1 MSSNPQVTI
10 DIHANTDA
18 LRNEL
23 DNMSN
28 QIPNNPPQNPP
39 QPQNP
44 PVNPPSTP
52 TPPVNTSQTPVIPP
66 ERELQFNNGRYEF
79 MNKSGGTQPTTL
91 NDRMTQ
97 DIRREMMSRGVMFVP
112 GSTNYNQ
119 LMSAVVNQRKSTA
132 LQEIDDTRVERIT
145 ATQQE
150 YENKRKVE
158 FDKLEEQRKKAL
170 GAVTTPE
177 EVDSINSFFDRR
189 KQKLED
195 RLLIGESK
203 EYAKIN
209 QETSEQRDK
218 IEQDLTKA
226 ANEILQEMRQGNKN
240 SYIGGLREKYRE
252 AIWRRDNAETEEESQ
267 AAAAEA
273 AAIQKRMGRA
283 TSPINRYG
291 QLIGI
296 MGGVNQVVSTIGR
309 GVDAWRQNSLSQ
321 IGEINSAANGDTF
334 GAMQQDLERRRMNSS
349 AWGMGIGTVVGG
361 ILGGIGAAL
370 SSWGIGTAAGIGG
383 GAVVG
388 GTVGTGIANTI
399 FNWTNAKEEREI
411 KLGQLWQQQEQRIQQ
426 YNDISL
432 AYRRNKDLSSR
443 REDWMYELLP
453 VNVNRKSGDNVNY
466 YDLGYTGSQFS
477 NIMAQRVKQRG
488 YISST
493 SDWDLENYT
502 AKQVALERAYNMSEG
517 SIAQLSAY
525 DRYGNNANQDMANLI
540 ASLNN
545 RKVLGMSGGQTLRAN
560 EFLGYQTQ
568 LMEMQK
574 GWMDA
579 PNANYATRLLLAG
592 QAAFGNNFDSRAISE
607 IGQIE
612 NTVTH
617 PKEDYS
623 KALLYDVIQEI
634 MPETKGNLL
643 AIRQA
648 QYSDD
653 PNVRMRIQKSM
664 AKRIQ
669 QVYGGLNTTSG
680 YLAASHYYGIED
692 PVRLRKIIGQ
702 YEKGLPTVTKGNVQ
716 SDANVLKGYTSPVS
730 KSMLEYQ
737 DNTVLEISNQLGRL
751 EDIGNKLLTSFN
763 SMLGELI
770 NEFK

>member
-1 MSSNPQVTI
+1 MSSNPKITV
-10 DIHANTDA
+10 DIHANTNS

-23 DNMSN
+23 NEMSN
-28 QIPNNPPQNPP
+28 QISNNPSSTSPK
-39 QPQNP
+39 PQNP
-44 PVNPPSTP
+44 PVNTSTP
-52 TPPVNTSQTPVIPP
+52 SQP
-66 ERELQFNNGRYEF
+66 N
-79 MNKSGGTQPTTL
+79 TL
-91 NDRMTQ
+91 NDRMVQ
-97 DIRREMMSRGVMFVP
+97 DIRREIMSRGVMMVP
-112 GSTNYNQ
+112 GSSNFNQ
-119 LMSAVVNQRKSTA
+119 MMNIIAIKKREEIKS
-132 LQEIDDTRVERIT
+132 EIASKYDPKWSSLES
-145 ATQQE
+145 Q
-150 YENKRKVE
+150 KM
-158 FDKLEEQRKKAL
+158 LEEQDFLTNLESRKKERL
-170 GAVTTPE
+170 SGTTDP
-177 EVDSINSFFDRR
+177 F
-189 KQKLED
+189 
-195 RLLIGESK
+195 LIH
-203 EYAKIN
+203 KIN
-209 QETSEQRDK
+209 FEFEKNKQRGLRQIEEKYGAHFDDLLEEEKSEKSQA
-218 IEQDLTKA
+218 EEELTKA
-226 ANEILQEMRQGNKN
+226 IETLTEEIKRGNPN
-240 SYIGGLREKYRE
+240 SYMGKLREEYRN
-252 AIWRRDNAETEEESQ
+252 AIWRRDNAETEEDSQ

-273 AAIQKRMGRA
+273 SAIQKRMSKA
-283 TSPINRYG
+283 MSPINRYG

-296 MGGVNQVVSTIGR
+296 MGGVGQVVNTVGR
-309 GVDAWRQNSLSQ
+309 GIDAWRQNSLLQ
-321 IGEINSAANGDTF
+321 IGEINSAANGDAF

-349 AWGMGIGTVVGG
+349 AWGMGIGTIVGG
-361 ILGGIGAAL
+361 VLGGIGAAL

-383 GAVVG
+383 GAVAG
-388 GTVGTGIANTI
+388 GALGTGIANTV
-399 FNWTNAKEEREI
+399 FNWVNAKEEREI

-432 AYRRNKDLSSR
+432 AYRKNRDLSLR
-443 REDWMYELLP
+443 REDWMYELTP

-477 NIMAQRVKQRG
+477 TIMAQRIKQRG
-488 YISST
+488 YVSSS
-493 SDWDLENYT
+493 SDWDLENYI

-517 SIAQLSAY
+517 SISQLSIY

-540 ASLNN
+540 ASLNI

-612 NTVTH
+612 NTVNH

-653 PNVRMRIQKSM
+653 PNVRMRIQQAM

-692 PVRLRKIIGQ
+692 PERLRKIIGQ
-702 YEKGLPTVTKGNVQ
+702 YEKGLPTTTEGNVQ
-716 SDANVLKGYTSPVS
+716 NDANILKGYTSSVS
-730 KSMLEYQ
+730 KSMLGYQ

-751 EDIGNKLLTSFN
+751 EGIGNKLLLSFN
-763 SMLGELI
+763 SMLRELI
-770 NEFK
+770 DEFK

>member
-1 MSSNPQVTI
+1 MSNNPQITV
-10 DIHANTDA
+10 DIHANTSA

-23 DNMSN
+23 NEMSN
-28 QIPNNPPQNPP
+28 QILNNASTTPLPS
-39 QPQNP
+39 QNP
-44 PVNPPSTP
+44 PVNTPTTP
-52 TPPVNTSQTPVIPP
+52 TPPVNIPQSPTPPNTPITPTPPVNIPQSP
-66 ERELQFNNGRYEF
+66 VVPSER
-79 MNKSGGTQPTTL
+79 MV
-91 NDRMTQ
+91 Q
-97 DIRREMMSRGVMFVP
+97 DIRREIMSRGVMMVP
-112 GSTNYNQ
+112 GSSNFNQ
-119 LMSAVVNQRKSTA
+119 MMNTIVTRRRK
-132 LQEIDDTRVERIT
+132 EIDSEIASKYSPQWDLLES
-145 ATQQE
+145 Q
-150 YENKRKVE
+150 KM
-158 FDKLEEQRKKAL
+158 LEEQEFLAGLESRKK
-170 GAVTTPE
+170 E
-177 EVDSINSFFDRR
+177 
-189 KQKLED
+189 
-195 RLLIGESK
+195 RLSGITDPYLVH
-203 EYAKIN
+203 KIN
-209 QETSEQRDK
+209 FEYEEFKRRGLRKIDEKYGARFDDLLEKEQSEKSQS
-218 IEQDLTKA
+218 EEELTKA
-226 ANEILQEMRQGNKN
+226 IEILTEEIKRGNPN
-240 SYIGGLREKYRE
+240 SYIGGLREKYRA

-273 AAIQKRMGRA
+273 AAIQRRMGKA
-283 TSPINRYG
+283 TSPINRYA

-296 MGGVNQVVSTIGR
+296 VGGVNQVVGTIGR
-309 GVDAWRQNSLSQ
+309 GVDAWRQNSLLQ
-321 IGEINSAANGDTF
+321 IGEINSAANGDAF
-334 GAMQQDLERRRMNSS
+334 GAMQQDLERRRMLSS
-349 AWGMGIGTVVGG
+349 AWGMGIGTIVGG
-361 ILGGIGAAL
+361 IVGGVAAAL
-370 SSWGIGTAAGIGG
+370 SSWGVGTGVGIGG
-383 GAVVG
+383 GAAVG
-388 GTVGTGIANTI
+388 GALGTGIANTI
-399 FNWTNAKEEREI
+399 FNWTNAEEEREI

-426 YNDISL
+426 YNNISL

-443 REDWMYELLP
+443 REDWMYELTP
-453 VNVNRKSGDNVNY
+453 VNVNKKSGDNVNY

-477 NIMAQRVKQRG
+477 TIMAQRVKQRG
-488 YISST
+488 YISSS
-493 SDWDLENYT
+493 SDWDLENYI

-517 SIAQLSAY
+517 SISQLSAY
-525 DRYGNNANQDMANLI
+525 DRYGNNANQDMANLV
-540 ASLNN
+540 ASLNR

-592 QAAFGNNFDSRAISE
+592 QAAFGNNFDARAISE

-653 PNVRMRIQKSM
+653 PNVRMKIQQAM
-664 AKRIQ
+664 AKKIQ

-692 PVRLRKIIGQ
+692 PERLRAIISQ
-702 YEKGLPTVTKGNVQ
+702 YEKGLPTVTEGNVQ
-716 SDANVLKGYTSPVS
+716 SDANVLKGYTSSVS

-751 EDIGNKLLTSFN
+751 ENIGNKLLLSFN
-763 SMLGELI
+763 SMLRELI

>member
-1 MSSNPQVTI
+1 MSNNPKITV
-10 DIHANTDA
+10 DIHANTSA

-23 DNMSN
+23 NEMSN
-28 QIPNNPPQNPP
+28 QIPNNASTIPLPSQNPL
-39 QPQNP
+39 
-44 PVNPPSTP
+44 VNTPTTP
-52 TPPVNTSQTPVIPP
+52 TPFVNTPQSPVVPS
-66 ERELQFNNGRYEF
+66 ER
-79 MNKSGGTQPTTL
+79 MV
-91 NDRMTQ
+91 Q
-97 DIRREMMSRGVMFVP
+97 DIRREIMSRGVMMVP
-112 GSTNYNQ
+112 GSSNFHQMMNVIAIKKREEINSEIASKYNPRWDLLESQ
-119 LMSAVVNQRKSTA
+119 KM
-132 LQEIDDTRVERIT
+132 
-145 ATQQE
+145 
-150 YENKRKVE
+150 
-158 FDKLEEQRKKAL
+158 LEEQEFLTGLESRKKERLSGITDPYLAYK
-170 GAVTTPE
+170 
-177 EVDSINSFFDRR
+177 INSEYEEFKRKGLKKIDEKYGARFDDL
-189 KQKLED
+189 LE
-195 RLLIGESK
+195 K
-203 EYAKIN
+203 E
-209 QETSEQRDK
+209 QSEKSQS
-218 IEQDLTKA
+218 EEELTKA
-226 ANEILQEMRQGNKN
+226 IEILTEEIKRGNPN
-240 SYIGGLREKYRE
+240 SYMSKLREEYRN

-273 AAIQKRMGRA
+273 AAIQRRIGKA
-283 TSPINRYG
+283 TSPINRYA

-296 MGGVNQVVSTIGR
+296 AGGVNQVVGTIER
-309 GVDAWRQNSLSQ
+309 GVDAWRQNSLLQ
-321 IGEINSAANGDTF
+321 IGEINSAANGDAF

-349 AWGMGIGTVVGG
+349 FWGGGIGTVVGS
-361 ILGGIGAAL
+361 IVGGVAAAL
-370 SSWGIGTAAGIGG
+370 SSWGIGTGAGVGG
-383 GAVVG
+383 GAAIG
-388 GTVGTGIANTI
+388 GVAGTAIANTI
-399 FNWTNAKEEREI
+399 FNWTHAEEEREI

-443 REDWMYELLP
+443 RKDWMYELAPNL
-453 VNVNRKSGDNVNY
+453 NKMRDNVNF

-477 NIMAQRVKQRG
+477 TIMAQRVKQRG

-493 SDWDLENYT
+493 SDWDLENYI
-502 AKQVALERAYNMSEG
+502 AEQVALERAYNMSEG

-579 PNANYATRLLLAG
+579 PNANYAIRLLLAG

-653 PNVRMRIQKSM
+653 PDVRMRIQQAM
-664 AKRIQ
+664 AKKIQ

-692 PVRLRKIIGQ
+692 PERLRAIISQ
-702 YEKGLPTVTKGNVQ
+702 YEKGLPTVTEGDVQ
-716 SDANVLKGYTSPVS
+716 NDANILKGYTSSVS
-730 KSMLEYQ
+730 KSMLKYQ

-763 SMLGELI
+763 SMLRELI

>member
-1 MSSNPQVTI
+1 MSNNPQITV
-10 DIHANTDA
+10 DIHANTSA

-23 DNMSN
+23 NEMSN
-28 QIPNNPPQNPP
+28 QIPNNASTTPLPS
-39 QPQNP
+39 QNP
-44 PVNPPSTP
+44 PVNTP
-52 TPPVNTSQTPVIPP
+52 TTPTSTVNIPQSPVVTS
-66 ERELQFNNGRYEF
+66 ER
-79 MNKSGGTQPTTL
+79 MV
-91 NDRMTQ
+91 Q
-97 DIRREMMSRGVMFVP
+97 DIRREIMSRGVMMVP
-112 GSTNYNQ
+112 GSSNFNQ
-119 LMSAVVNQRKSTA
+119 MMNVIATRRRK
-132 LQEIDDTRVERIT
+132 EIDSEIT
-145 ATQQE
+145 SKYTPQWDLLESQ
-150 YENKRKVE
+150 KM
-158 FDKLEEQRKKAL
+158 LEEQEFLAGLESRKKERL
-170 GAVTTPE
+170 SGTTDPYL
-177 EVDSINSFFDRR
+177 VHKINF
-189 KQKLED
+189 EYE
-195 RLLIGESK
+195 ESK
-203 EYAKIN
+203 RRGLRRIDEKYGARFDDLLEKE
-209 QETSEQRDK
+209 QSEKSQS
-218 IEQDLTKA
+218 EEELTKA
-226 ANEILQEMRQGNKN
+226 IEILTEEIKRGNPN

-273 AAIQKRMGRA
+273 AAIQKRMGKA
-283 TSPINRYG
+283 TSPINHYA

-296 MGGVNQVVSTIGR
+296 VGGVNQVVNTIGR
-309 GVDAWRQNSLSQ
+309 GVDTWRQNSLLQ
-321 IGEINSAANGDTF
+321 IGEINSAANGDAF
-334 GAMQQDLERRRMNSS
+334 GAMQQDLERRRMLSS
-349 AWGMGIGTVVGG
+349 AWGMGIGTIAGG
-361 ILGGIGAAL
+361 IIGGVAAAL
-370 SSWGIGTAAGIGG
+370 SSWGIGTSAGVGGGMAIGG
-383 GAVVG
+383 VT
-388 GTVGTGIANTI
+388 GTAIANTI
-399 FNWTNAKEEREI
+399 FNWTNAQEEREI

-432 AYRRNKDLSSR
+432 AYRRNRDLSSR
-443 REDWMYELLP
+443 REDWMYELTP
-453 VNVNRKSGDNVNY
+453 INVNRKSGDNVNY

-477 NIMAQRVKQRG
+477 TIMAQRIKQRG
-488 YISST
+488 YVSSS
-493 SDWDLENYT
+493 SDWDLENYI

-517 SIAQLSAY
+517 SIAQLSTY

-634 MPETKGNLL
+634 MPGTKGNLL

-653 PNVRMRIQKSM
+653 PNVRMRIQQAM

-669 QVYGGLNTTSG
+669 QVYGGLDTTSG

-692 PVRLRKIIGQ
+692 PERLRDIISQ
-702 YEKGLPTVTKGNVQ
+702 YEKGLPTVTKGDVQ
-716 SDANVLKGYTSPVS
+716 SDANILKGYTSTVS

>member
-23 DNMSN
+23 DDMSN
-28 QIPNNPPQNPP
+28 QTPNNPPQNQP

-52 TPPVNTSQTPVIPP
+52 TPPVNPPQTPVVPP
-66 ERELQFNNGRYEF
+66 ERELQFNNGHYEF

-170 GAVTTPE
+170 GSATTPE
-177 EVDSINSFFDRR
+177 EIDSINSFFDRR

-195 RLLIGESK
+195 RLLIGEGK

-209 QETSEQRDK
+209 QETDEQRAK

-273 AAIQKRMGRA
+273 AAIQRRMGKA
-283 TSPINRYG
+283 TSPINRYA
-291 QLIGI
+291 QLFGVV
-296 MGGVNQVVSTIGR
+296 GGVNQFVNTIGR
-309 GVDAWRQNSLSQ
+309 GVDAWRQNSLMQ
-321 IGEINSAANGDTF
+321 IGEINSAANGDAF

-349 AWGMGIGTVVGG
+349 AWGMGIGTIAGG
-361 ILGGIGAAL
+361 VLGGLLAAFG
-370 SSWGIGTAAGIGG
+370 SAGIGTGAGIGG
-383 GAVVG
+383 GMAVG
-388 GTVGTGIANTI
+388 GTAGTIIANTI
-399 FNWTNAKEEREI
+399 FNWTNAQEEREI
-411 KLGQLWQQQEQRIQQ
+411 KLGQMWQQQEQRIQQ

-443 REDWMYELLP
+443 REDWMYELTP

-477 NIMAQRVKQRG
+477 TIMAQRVKQRG

-493 SDWDLENYT
+493 SDWDLENYI

-545 RKVLGMSGGQTLRAN
+545 SKVLGMSGGQTLRAN

-653 PNVRMRIQKSM
+653 PNVRMRIQQAM

-692 PVRLRKIIGQ
+692 PVRLRKLIGQ
-702 YEKGLPTVTKGNVQ
+702 YESGLPTVTEGDVQ

-763 SMLGELI
+763 TMLGELI